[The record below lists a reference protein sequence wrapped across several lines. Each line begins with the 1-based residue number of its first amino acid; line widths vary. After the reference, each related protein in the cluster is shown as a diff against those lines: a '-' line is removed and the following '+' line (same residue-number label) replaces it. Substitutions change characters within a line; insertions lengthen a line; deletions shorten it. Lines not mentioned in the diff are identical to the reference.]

1 MVSELKNL
9 LNNAYT
15 PCSHFNVS
23 CIAVMSDGNH
33 IKGVN
38 VELPSF
44 ISSMCAER
52 NAIHTSFSLGYKK
65 NDIKE
70 LHIMSNSN
78 DFIYPCNVCRQSI
91 VEFCDSDLKIFL
103 YKNDGSVKEIKY
115 NDIIINAYTKE
126 DIIWNQDSFQ

>member
-1 MVSELKNL
+1 MVNELKQL

-15 PCSHFNVS
+15 PCSHFNVA
-23 CIAVMSDGNH
+23 CIAVTRDNAH

-52 NAIHTSFSLGYKK
+52 NAIHTSFGLGYKK
-65 NDIKE
+65 GDIKE
-70 LHIMSNSN
+70 LHIISASD

-91 VEFCDSDLKIFL
+91 AEFCDNDLKIFL
-103 YKNDGSVKEIKY
+103 YNNNGDEKEIKY
-115 NDIIINAYTKE
+115 SDIIINAYTKE
-126 DIIWNQDSFQ
+126 DII